1 MVKFIVIRHGH
12 SVSNKE
18 KTYTGQLDVALSS
31 EGIDQAK
38 SLAEYL
44 YENYKVDSVYSSN
57 LIRAKH
63 TADFVA
69 EKFGLPVIIE
79 EDLKEMYCGKW
90 EGLTAEQAE
99 ALYPED
105 FLDWQTNLEDG
116 RCTDGEWMSEIK
128 SRAVRAIKKIAEEN
142 DGKTVVIVSHGCVIR
157 ALQGEWLGISY
168 RELKEMPWVTNA
180 SITRVCYE
188 QGKWSVLQTG
198 YDGYLG
204 NMRTEMP
211 KLI

>member
-18 KTYTGQLDVALSS
+18 KTYTGRLDIGLSS
-31 EGIDQAK
+31 EGIEQAK
-38 SLAEYL
+38 ALADYL
-44 YENYKVDSVYSSN
+44 YANYKVDAVYSSH

-63 TADFVA
+63 TADFIA
-69 EKFGLPVIIE
+69 GKFCLPVNIE
-79 EDLKEMYCGKW
+79 KDLQEMYCGKW

-105 FLDWQTNLEDG
+105 FIDWQTNLEDG

-128 SRAVRAIKKIAEEN
+128 TRAVRVIKNIAKEN

-157 ALQGEWLGISY
+157 SLQSEWLGISY
-168 RELKEMPWVTNA
+168 RELKELPWVTNA
-180 SITRVCYE
+180 SITEVAYD

-204 NMRTEMP
+204 ENRTEMP